1 MNDFLVDF
9 CLLLP
14 NIALGLLFLAVTF
27 VLIVHAFLYL
37 KDRTWEGK

>member
-14 NIALGLLFLAVTF
+14 NIALGLLFLAIAL
-27 VLIVHAFLYL
+27 VLIVHVFLYL
-37 KDRTWEGK
+37 KDRTWGDK